1 MSLCYTFR
9 YLFDWGFSL
18 NSFMT
23 EVVIIWTGFYM
34 ITASVMKELSSLI
47 FASNY
52 SIVDYELNSEFSVI
66 FSVFLWFCQL
76 EFALSN
82 WDIEFKYARDP

>member
-1 MSLCYTFR
+1 
-9 YLFDWGFSL
+9 
-18 NSFMT
+18 MT

-66 FSVFLWFCQL
+66 FSVFL
-76 EFALSN
+76 
-82 WDIEFKYARDP
+82 